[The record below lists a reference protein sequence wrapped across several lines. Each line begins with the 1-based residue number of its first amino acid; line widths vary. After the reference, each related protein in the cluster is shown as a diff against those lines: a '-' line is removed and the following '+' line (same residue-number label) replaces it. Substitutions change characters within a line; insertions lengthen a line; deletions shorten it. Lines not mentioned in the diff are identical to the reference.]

1 MATRNFS
8 DYDRT
13 KVPNAENMCFGIV
26 VSDSNPDV
34 TAALLDGAVS
44 TLEGY
49 EALPEN
55 IHVKHVPGTFELIY
69 GARQMTLNDGYDA
82 VIALG
87 AVIRGETPSFDCPCH
102 GLSAGFAQLN
112 ATSSVPVIFG
122 VLTTNSLQQAI
133 DRAGGKLGNKG
144 EECAVNAIKMAKF

>member
-8 DYDRT
+8 DYDRS

-26 VSDSNPDV
+26 VSDSNPEI
-34 TAALLDGAVS
+34 TASLLKGTVS

-55 IHVKHVPGTFELIY
+55 IHVKHVPSTFELIY
-69 GARQMTLNDGYDA
+69 GARQMALNDGYDA

-87 AVIRGETPSFDCPCH
+87 AIIRGETSSFDCTCQA
-102 GLSAGFAQLN
+102 LSTGFAQLN
-112 ATSSVPVIFG
+112 ATMSVPVIFG
-122 VLTTNSLQQAI
+122 VLATNTVEQAL
-133 DRAGGKLGNKG
+133 DRAGGNFGNKG
-144 EECAVNAIKMAKF
+144 EECAVYAIKMAKF

>member
-8 DYDRT
+8 NYDRT

-87 AVIRGETPSFDCPCH
+87 AVIRGETPSFDCTCH

-122 VLTTNSLQQAI
+122 VLTTNTLQQAI

>member
-34 TAALLDGAVS
+34 TAALLNGAVS

-87 AVIRGETPSFDCPCH
+87 AVIRGETPSFDCTCQ

-122 VLTTNSLQQAI
+122 VLTTNTLQQAI

>member
-87 AVIRGETPSFDCPCH
+87 AVIRGETPSFDCTCN

-122 VLTTNSLQQAI
+122 VLTTNTLQQAI

>member
-34 TAALLDGAVS
+34 TAALLDGAVR
-44 TLEGY
+44 
-49 EALPEN
+49 
-55 IHVKHVPGTFELIY
+55 TFELIY

-87 AVIRGETPSFDCPCH
+87 AVIRGETPSFDCTCH

-122 VLTTNSLQQAI
+122 VLTTNTLQQAI